1 MTDLVYKEIYP
12 KIFVYSNIFK
22 DLDSLLGTIIESEIN
37 PEGSM
42 INPWE
47 TWYTFGLE
55 ADNFIRNAEPTPRV
69 IKEREVL
76 GEIDRVLFEV
86 ADDYFKK
93 HNVTYTFDTF
103 VDPIDGKTKNKWQK
117 MGPSICKYN
126 ANSGVTEDLAMHY
139 HTDYQIE
146 KKDARGYNFSVTVTM
161 YLNDDYEGGGIDFYI
176 NDKLFYYKP
185 KAGDVIVFPAGDPG
199 FLTEGDE
206 LYHHGVRKVVGA
218 PKYFIRNN
226 LLRFNEGTEE
236 WSKNQQLYGEEIWA
250 QMERE
255 RWKKD
260 RENGVYQ
267 QINKEHVMKARR
279 LNDI

>member
-1 MTDLVYKEIYP
+1 MSELEYREIYP
-12 KIFVYSNIFK
+12 KIFVYSNPFK
-22 DLDSLLGTIIESEIN
+22 DLDSFLNTIIESEIN

-47 TWYTFGLE
+47 EWYTFGLE
-55 ADNFIRNAEPTPRV
+55 ADNFIRDAEDTPRV
-69 IKEREVL
+69 IKEKEVL
-76 GEIDRVLFEV
+76 SEIEGVFFTVVDH
-86 ADDYFKK
+86 YFKK
-93 HNVTYTFDTF
+93 HNVEYSFDTF
-103 VDPIDGKTKNKWQK
+103 VDEVDGRSKNKWQK

-126 ANSGVTEDLAMHY
+126 PDFEVALDLAMHY
-139 HTDYQIE
+139 HTDYQVE
-146 KKDARGYNFSVTVTM
+146 KRDARGYNFSVTVTM

-206 LYHHGVRKVVGA
+206 LYHHGVRKVMGS

-226 LLRFNEGTEE
+226 MLRFNEGTEE
-236 WSKNQQLYGEEIWA
+236 WIKNQQLYGEEIWA

-255 RWKKD
+255 RWKRD
-260 RENGVYQ
+260 RANGVYQ
-267 QINKEHVMKARR
+267 QINREDVSKARR

>member
-1 MTDLVYKEIYP
+1 MSQFDCKEIYP
-12 KIFVYSNIFK
+12 KVFVYSNVFK
-22 DLDSLLGTIIESEIN
+22 DVESFLDTIIESEVN

-42 INPWE
+42 IYPWE

-55 ADNFIRNAEPTPRV
+55 ADNFIRDAKDTERV
-69 IKEREVL
+69 IKEKAVL
-76 GEIDRVLFEV
+76 EEIDRVLYTV
-86 ADDYFKK
+86 ADDYFEK
-93 HNVTYTFDTF
+93 HNVSFTFDTF
-103 VDPIDGKTKNKWQK
+103 IDEVDGRTKNKWIK
-117 MGPSICKYN
+117 MGPSICKYH
-126 ANSGVTEDLAMHY
+126 ANFAVAEDLAMHY
-139 HTDYQIE
+139 HTDYQVE

-161 YLNDDYEGGGIDFYI
+161 YLNDEYEGGGIDFYI
-176 NDKLFYYKP
+176 NNKLFYYKP

-199 FLTEGDE
+199 FLTEGNE
-206 LYHHGVRKVVGA
+206 LYYHGVRKVIGA

-236 WSKNQQLYGEEIWA
+236 WIKNQQLYGEEIWD

-260 RENGVYQ
+260 REDGVYQ
-267 QINKEHVMKARR
+267 QINKEEVLRARR

>member
-1 MTDLVYKEIYP
+1 MSQFDCKEIYP
-12 KIFVYSNIFK
+12 KVFVYSNVFK
-22 DLDSLLGTIIESEIN
+22 DVESFLDTIIESEVN

-42 INPWE
+42 IYPWE

-55 ADNFIRNAEPTPRV
+55 ADNFIRDAKDTERV
-69 IKEREVL
+69 IKEKAVL
-76 GEIDRVLFEV
+76 EEIDRILYTV
-86 ADDYFKK
+86 ADDYFEK
-93 HNVTYTFDTF
+93 HNVSYTFDTF
-103 VDPIDGKTKNKWQK
+103 IDKVDGRTKNKWQK
-117 MGPSICKYN
+117 MGPSICKYH
-126 ANSGVTEDLAMHY
+126 ANFAVAEELAMHY
-139 HTDYQIE
+139 HTDYQVE
-146 KKDARGYNFSVTVTM
+146 KKDARGYNFSVTITM
-161 YLNDDYEGGGIDFYI
+161 YLNDDYEGGGVDFLI
-176 NDKLFYYKP
+176 NNKLFYYKP

-206 LYHHGVRKVVGA
+206 LYYHGVRKVIGA

-236 WSKNQQLYGEEIWA
+236 WIKNQQLYGEEIWD

-260 RENGVYQ
+260 REDGVYQ
-267 QINKEHVMKARR
+267 QINKEQVLKARR